1 MNITEFTCPFIVD
14 GNEVVSRFLAT
25 TNKKLRYVS
34 VTSFDENRDEMQLH
48 FYPGVKSLGHSWV
61 CSAFIN
67 NVKLQDHLH
76 NFLGSVICENS
87 EYLVQKWLR
96 ISRQKQQN
104 IKTSAGPSVT
114 THVIHSQDWSCQTLS
129 QSGCTN
135 FYTPEFFMSLL
146 KLLWLCPTLCNSMDH
161 SPPSFSVDG
170 ILQARILEWVAISY
184 SRESSRPRDWTHI
197 SWVSCIGRWVLY
209 H

>member
-1 MNITEFTCPFIVD
+1 MRLD
-14 GNEVVSRFLAT
+14 
-25 TNKKLRYVS
+25 
-34 VTSFDENRDEMQLH
+34 
-48 FYPGVKSLGHSWV
+48 FYPGVKSLSHYWII
-61 CSAFIN
+61 SAFIS

-87 EYLVQKWLR
+87 QYLVQKWLR

-104 IKTSAGPSVT
+104 IKTSAGHSVT
-114 THVIHSQDWSCQTLS
+114 THIIHPQDWFCQTLS
-129 QSGCTN
+129 QNGCTN

-146 KLLWLCPTLCNSMDH
+146 KLLWSYLALCDSMDH

-170 ILQARILEWVAISY
+170 FLQARILDWVSISY
-184 SRESSRPRDWTHI
+184 SRKSSQPRTWTHI
-197 SWVSCIGRWVLY
+197 SLVSCIGRQVLY